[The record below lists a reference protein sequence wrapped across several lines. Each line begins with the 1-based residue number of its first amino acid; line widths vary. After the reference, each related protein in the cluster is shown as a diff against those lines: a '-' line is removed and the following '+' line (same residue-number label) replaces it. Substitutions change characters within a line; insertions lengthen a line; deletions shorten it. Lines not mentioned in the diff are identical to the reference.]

1 MSRGLEVEKEW
12 AQVKK
17 IVGRGQG
24 CPFLFL
30 GIIEEADVSGEP
42 GADKEGV
49 RADPRRPCGSRK
61 SQPDN
66 F

>member
-24 CPFLFL
+24 CPFL
-30 GIIEEADVSGEP
+30 GIIEEASVSGEP
-42 GADKEGV
+42 GADEEGV
-49 RADPRRPCGSRK
+49 RADPKRPCGSCK
-61 SQPDN
+61 NQPDN

>member
-1 MSRGLEVEKEW
+1 MSRDLEVEKEW

-49 RADPRRPCGSRK
+49 
-61 SQPDN
+61 
-66 F
+66 